1 MAAPGGR
8 QHRTS
13 VRCLRLRSGFLDHVI
28 RLLLAAAESGKRADI
43 NAATEQ
49 LEHLLRDRRLM

>member
-13 VRCLRLRSGFLDHVI
+13 VRCLPLSSGFLDHVI
-28 RLLLAAAESGKRADI
+28 RLLAAAESGKRADI